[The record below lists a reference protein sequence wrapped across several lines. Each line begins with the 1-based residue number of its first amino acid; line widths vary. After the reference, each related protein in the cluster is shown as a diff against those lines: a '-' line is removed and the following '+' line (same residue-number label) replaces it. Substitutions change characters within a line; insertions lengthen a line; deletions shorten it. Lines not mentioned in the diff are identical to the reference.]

1 MDNRKGIQASN
12 TTKGNPFAGIFWVVL
27 TVLLLNWLIFPNIA
41 KERIK
46 DTDYVTFINKVDSG
60 KVKDVAIK
68 NGQIYF
74 TTEEGGKTYAYETGA
89 TNDPQLVDRLLKAES
104 PNKNYK
110 ITFTQIVPREN
121 SPLLNFI
128 LMWVLP
134 GLIVTGGLKP
144 GEGIVAKGTGL
155 VREGTQVK

>member
-1 MDNRKGIQASN
+1 MQFNVALDRFYARD
-12 TTKGNPFAGIFWVVL
+12 VL
-27 TVLLLNWLIFPNIA
+27 FDGA
-41 KERIK
+41 
-46 DTDYVTFINKVDSG
+46 DTHRVI
-60 KVKDVAIK
+60 
-68 NGQIYF
+68 
-74 TTEEGGKTYAYETGA
+74 E
-89 TNDPQLVDRLLKAES
+89 LVDRLLKAES
-104 PNKNYK
+104 PNKNHK

-144 GEGIVAKGTGL
+144 GEGIVPQGAGL